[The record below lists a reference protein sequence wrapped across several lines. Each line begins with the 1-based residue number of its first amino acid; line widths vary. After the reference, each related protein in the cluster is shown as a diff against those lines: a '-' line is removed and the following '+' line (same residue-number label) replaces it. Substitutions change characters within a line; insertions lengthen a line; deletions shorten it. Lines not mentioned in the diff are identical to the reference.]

1 MPTDSKGVYYDPSNR
16 GFATILKRAEEGSF
30 FDSAL
35 NVAKRRQAEEAKK
48 RDDILKMLT
57 PDDVWA
63 PYSESAN
70 NILLSGVESLASG
83 DLDRAGAMKLA
94 VQYKTAQDQAK
105 GMQDLHTTAIAN
117 YTKDSRIDENKATE
131 WRWGQAVGDGSIDFL
146 KEALNKGIDDV
157 GFLNDF
163 GGSEYLND
171 SEVVT
176 YLVDNLRTTLE
187 EFETDETKEYYG
199 PGGIRYTSQ
208 RIKQLRN
215 QAFTRIP
222 DPENGNQYKLVLKDA
237 QTLKNEGLLDSFM
250 EDPYFNRMVQDAL
263 WEESGR
269 ERTSFRPEEIEQKA
283 MQLINLYGS
292 EQQELTVTEQSE
304 TARYTP
310 SKPEKEPKD
319 SGKKDSGKKDG
330 GKMTADESMALWY
343 EHLMSGNPTLM
354 QDAASYLVDT
364 REIEPAS
371 LAEMII
377 DSEKGLFYN
386 NKGKLRDGTGDAGLE
401 VLNAEPVQM
410 SDGSYG
416 LKVKIIS
423 DKAFGAWPSFSVK
436 KGRPFEVTIDLNKNK
451 SPEFWNKYY
460 NLAKSRS
467 TVGEDKPHYME
478 NKGGAIGSTKPEAPA
493 TPAAP
498 TAPAAPTDST
508 KTTAP
513 AKPLDDI

>member
-35 NVAKRRQAEEAKK
+35 NVAKRRKQEEAQK

-105 GMQDLHTTAIAN
+105 GMQELHTTAITN
-117 YTKDSRIDENKATE
+117 YAKDSRIDENKATE

-146 KEALNKGIDDV
+146 KEALNKGVDDV
-157 GFLNDF
+157 GFLNEF
-163 GGSEYLND
+163 GGSQYLND

-208 RIKQLRN
+208 KIKELRN
-215 QAFTRIP
+215 QAFTRVP

-269 ERTSFRPEEIEQKA
+269 ERTTFRPDEIEQKA

-310 SKPEKEPKD
+310 SKPEKEAKD
-319 SGKKDSGKKDG
+319 SGKKDSGKKG
-330 GKMTADESMALWY
+330 EGKMTADESMALWY
-343 EHLMSGNPTLM
+343 EHLMSGDPALM

-364 REIEPAS
+364 REIESAS
-371 LAEMII
+371 LAEMVV
-377 DSEKGLFYN
+377 DSDKSIFYRRN
-386 NKGKLRDGTGDAGLE
+386 GRLRSGANEAGLE
-401 VLNAEPVQM
+401 ILNAEPVQM

-416 LKVKIIS
+416 LRVKVSS
-423 DKAFGAWPSFSVK
+423 DHQLGSGMNIQKKKNQAFY
-436 KGRPFEVTIDLNKNK
+436 VTIDLNKNK

-460 NLAKSRS
+460 NLAKNKS
-467 TVGEDKPHYME
+467 TVGEEKPHYME
-478 NKGGAIGSTKPEAPA
+478 NKGGAIGTTKPEAPA
-493 TPAAP
+493 TPTAP
-498 TAPAAPTDST
+498 TAPTDST